1 LNGGGTG
8 WENVGC
14 SLFQAELL
22 AIAGLSRIERK
33 QAADQVDQPP
43 VIVSILKPVP
53 EQTGQGD

>member
-22 AIAGLSRIERK
+22 AIAGSLGLNENRRLIK
-33 QAADQVDQPP
+33 
-43 VIVSILKPVP
+43 
-53 EQTGQGD
+53 